1 VALPVRDRP
10 VDSSQNPAKRFRVLV
25 VDDRAMPRIAARAM
39 ISEAIDFEC
48 VGEAASGTEALR
60 LVPAL
65 APDVILLDVEMP
77 GTDGAET
84 ATRMLALHPHLTIV
98 AWTVSDSS
106 DDLLRMINA
115 GCHGYVLKDMGPD
128 ELQRALRAAIR
139 RESPVP
145 RRMLPEVLERAARL
159 VRPASQVEAALT
171 EREVQTLHLIARGTP
186 SKRIAV
192 EMGIARSS
200 VDTHLRNIYRK
211 LGVNNRGEAVS
222 VALRLGVIT
231 LSDL

>member
-1 VALPVRDRP
+1 
-10 VDSSQNPAKRFRVLV
+10 
-25 VDDRAMPRIAARAM
+25 
-39 ISEAIDFEC
+39 
-48 VGEAASGTEALR
+48 
-60 LVPAL
+60 
-65 APDVILLDVEMP
+65 
-77 GTDGAET
+77 
-84 ATRMLALHPHLTIV
+84 
-98 AWTVSDSS
+98 
-106 DDLLRMINA
+106 MINA
-115 GCHGYVLKDMGPD
+115 GCHGYVLKDVGPD
-128 ELQRALRAAIR
+128 ELQRALRSAIR